1 MSGLDSDL
9 PVDTSPLY
17 PRYSLDTPDPQNVVL
32 SAKANNVP
40 SDDWL
45 PLLLLVSIINR
56 KS

>member
-9 PVDTSPLY
+9 PVDTSPLC